1 MESGSSDDALGVV
14 NELHQI
20 LAGAGMHAN
29 LGLPQIAVIGS
40 QSVGKTS
47 VLESLV
53 GRDFLPRGSGIVT
66 RRPLIL
72 QLQTA
77 PADGEGAN
85 GPLEWAEFQHKPG
98 DRFTDF
104 AKVREE
110 IERETERICGS
121 NLGIS
126 DAPLHLR
133 IYSPSVMD
141 LTLVDLPGSTRVPT
155 GSQPSDISERIR
167 QLVLRYISPSSC
179 LILAVSAANVDLA
192 TSDALALAREVDPQ
206 GLRTLGVLTK
216 LDLAEQTDGAIK
228 ALTGHVYPLRLGYVG
243 VVCRN
248 QRATEACQ
256 TFEAA
261 VRSEQEF
268 LDQHRLFRHVVEQCG
283 IPHLAQRLHRL
294 LMRHVRE
301 TLPALR
307 ARIHGAVGECSAEL
321 ASFGDPAREQ
331 RMGQG
336 AFLLHLLSGYTR
348 NFADALEGHLVY
360 SQQEAPPDRLVG
372 GARLH
377 YIFHRVFARSVL
389 DFDAL
394 AGLPDLEIRA
404 AMRNAAGSK
413 PQLFVPE
420 VAFDDLVKRQ
430 IRKLEEPSLECVRL
444 VYEELR
450 QLAAQSE
457 VAEMQRFNGFREK
470 VLEVAHRVIRDCL
483 PPTNQMVANII
494 KIELAHIAVDH
505 PDFIG
510 GSRAMSQVQVQ
521 TAVADLDAAVED
533 CKTAALSPQTSSPR
547 RERGAQAPDSQ
558 AYPSAQLLRGTPEAG
573 GEMRRNRWGDMVRV
587 DTQLQLPSVP
597 LVVTPSCKP
606 SDKER
611 VDTELLK
618 SLIQS
623 YFAIV
628 KRKIIDVVPKC
639 IMHFLVNAVRESLH
653 YECVAEI
660 YRQDL
665 FSALLQE
672 GEDVRRRRTQCQR
685 RLEDLRRA
693 QDVLMRIAGIGD
705 TP

>member
-1 MESGSSDDALGVV
+1 
-14 NELHQI
+14 
-20 LAGAGMHAN
+20 MHAN
-29 LGLPQIAVIGS
+29 LGLPQIAVVGS

-77 PADGEGAN
+77 PADGEGVK

-126 DAPLHLR
+126 DTPLHLR

-167 QLVLRYISPSSC
+167 QLVLRYISPRSC
-179 LILAVSAANVDLA
+179 LILAVSAANADLA
-192 TSDALALAREVDPQ
+192 TSDALALAREVDPE

-248 QRATEACQ
+248 QKATEAGQ
-256 TFEAA
+256 AFEAA

-268 LDQHRLFRHVVEQCG
+268 LDQHRLFRHVAEQCG

-294 LMRHVRE
+294 LMWHVRE

-389 DFDAL
+389 DFDTL

-420 VAFDDLVKRQ
+420 VAFDELVKRQ

-521 TAVADLDAAVED
+521 TAVADLDAAVEE
-533 CKTAALSPQTSSPR
+533 CRTCTSLSPQISSPR
-547 RERGAQAPDSQ
+547 REGGARALDSHQAPS
-558 AYPSAQLLRGTPEAG
+558 SAQLPRVDAEDVGV
-573 GEMRRNRWGDMVRV
+573 MRRNRWGDMVRASSA
-587 DTQLQLPSVP
+587 DTQLRLPSVP

-611 VDTELLK
+611 MDTELLK

-628 KRKIIDVVPKC
+628 KLKIIDVVPKC

-705 TP
+705 AP